1 MYKLWSMILVILQR
15 TIWFRNLIW
24 LRNMSRHVFFF
35 PKDLSGQFITA
46 SAEVSLNGGLVR
58 ESPQNPLNSGLGII
72 LICPGKIYT
81 EEFVAFASKKFRLT
95 QCLAF
100 QKSSIHFPPKPKQ
113 KVPATMKNKT
123 RKVIDID
130 GNRTNLVIILLMVQ
144 KSGVHQLRL
153 VVYPSIY
160 DGFFTSQV
168 VQDFFH
174 QQYWWFQN
182 MF

>member
-1 MYKLWSMILVILQR
+1 
-15 TIWFRNLIW
+15 
-24 LRNMSRHVFFF
+24 MSRHVFFF
-35 PKDLSGQFITA
+35 SERSIWAIYNGLSRGQLKWWFSKGIPPK
-46 SAEVSLNGGLVR
+46 
-58 ESPQNPLNSGLGII
+58 SPKNSGLGII